1 MKRLTLPLIAA
12 AGLAL
17 SACASLAPYGPQSSP
32 NGQGYVEQRIES
44 NRFRVTYNGVGAPG
58 PVADLALL
66 RAAEL
71 TLSQGYDWFEVTQRW
86 TDGRLDSAGGVRPS
100 VSIGAGS
107 SNYRGRYGG
116 YRSSG
121 VGVGVGLNFSGPS
134 PTSTSFEVV
143 MGNGQTPDRPN
154 AYNAASVRDSLGWR
168 TAP

>member
-1 MKRLTLPLIAA
+1 MNRLTLPILAA

-17 SACASLAPYGPQSSP
+17 SACASLAPYGPQTGSG
-32 NGQGYVEQRIES
+32 GQGYVEQRIES

-58 PVADLALL
+58 PVADMALL

-71 TLSQGYDWFEVTQRW
+71 TTAEGYDWFEVTQRW
-86 TDGRLDSAGGVRPS
+86 TDGRLDSAGGMRPS

-107 SNYRGRYGG
+107 SSSGGRYGS

-134 PTSTSFEVV
+134 ATSTALEVV
-143 MGNGQTPDRPN
+143 MGRGETPARPN
-154 AYNAASVRDSLGWR
+154 AYDARGVQDSLRGR
-168 TAP
+168 GF

>member
-1 MKRLTLPLIAA
+1 MNRLTLPLIAA

-17 SACASLAPYGPQSSP
+17 SACASLAPYGPQTGP

-44 NRFRVTYNGVGAPG
+44 NRFRVTYTGVGAPG
-58 PVADLALL
+58 PVADYALL

-71 TLSQGYDWFEVTQRW
+71 TLAQGYDWFEVVQRW
-86 TDGRLDSAGGVRPS
+86 TDGRLDSAGGMRPS

-107 SNYRGRYGG
+107 SRYNGRYGS

-134 PTSTSFEVV
+134 PTSTSLEVV
-143 MGNGQTPDRPN
+143 MGNGDRPDRPN
-154 AYNAASVRDSLGWR
+154 AYDAQGVQDSLGWR
-168 TAP
+168 TAG